1 MSRISAC
8 TKARNEQDGSMISR
22 IVLIVTTIVAA
33 ALTLPA
39 SADTIK
45 SPDGTVQITVPNGWR
60 EGKPSGPAIQVQAVS
75 GRGAIVFV
83 IVVSKEDYK
92 DLKSF
97 ANIRLE
103 RLKGNMPDAAPKMED
118 VQLNNKPAIRV
129 SLEGTQANGQRRGYI
144 VTFFETD
151 ANYVD
156 VTALASMSVFK
167 AEEETLA
174 GLASQV
180 KILASPS
187 AAAPA
192 AAPTTAPA
200 PGAKPPAVRPP
211 R

>member
-1 MSRISAC
+1 
-8 TKARNEQDGSMISR
+8 MISR
-22 IVLIVTTIVAA
+22 IVLIVTTVVAG
-33 ALTLPA
+33 ALALPA
-39 SADTIK
+39 SADTTIK

-97 ANIRLE
+97 ANIRME

-118 VQLNNKPAIRV
+118 IQLNNKPAIRV

-156 VTALASMSVFK
+156 VTALAKMSVFK

-187 AAAPA
+187 AATPA
-192 AAPTTAPA
+192 AAPTTAPAPAAA